1 LCTVADLHSSNEL
14 QVILTGVQGI
24 VQALPA
30 ETVSV
35 PVVGQLLTSLEPLL
49 NGLVGGVNGLVPGV
63 VNTLR
68 TTLQT
73 VGGILNNL

>member
-24 VQALPA
+24 VHALPA